1 MSDAVSRWREPPGGV
16 MFELSEGYGK
26 ILALLDRAA
35 AMRRVVADVPS
46 IAGLDMAWVG
56 EPGGED
62 QIVLGHTINSRTLGV
77 NGLIVPIGCGLGGQ
91 VLRSRRP
98 MWVSDYTTAANIT
111 RDFLPQVED
120 EGVKGMIAVPMVYEG
135 QLLGVLYGASR
146 HQAEYGDRVTQALE
160 QAAGQAAAAA
170 VVAERARHAAEVAAY
185 EERRRLA
192 VDLHD
197 TVGAMLFTIG
207 AGIRKLVD
215 QLPSDDAIRTRL
227 GYIEDQAR
235 QASAAL
241 RGSLY
246 ALSASPEEVALGV
259 ALRGDCRAFEE
270 RSGVIARLITVTEIP
285 PLTPPRIRALVDAT
299 REALVNI
306 EKHAHA
312 RSVVVSVFA
321 ASDGVAVTIAD
332 DGVGLPRDPQET
344 PGLGLAAMS
353 ERLSRVGGRVRVAQN
368 DDGGVTI
375 QTWVPA

>member
-1 MSDAVSRWREPPGGV
+1 
-16 MFELSEGYGK
+16 
-26 ILALLDRAA
+26 
-35 AMRRVVADVPS
+35 MRRVVADVPS

-62 QIVLGHTINSRTLGV
+62 QIVLGHTVNSRTLGV

-185 EERRRLA
+185 EERRRVAL
-192 VDLHD
+192 DLHD

-207 AGIRKLVD
+207 AGIRKLVE
-215 QLPSDDAIRTRL
+215 QLPSDEAIRTQIGR
-227 GYIEDQAR
+227 
-235 QASAAL
+235 ASC
-241 RGSLY
+241 REKRTY
-246 ALSASPEEVALGV
+246 SAV
-259 ALRGDCRAFEE
+259 RK
-270 RSGVIARLITVTEIP
+270 RST
-285 PLTPPRIRALVDAT
+285 
-299 REALVNI
+299 
-306 EKHAHA
+306 K
-312 RSVVVSVFA
+312 
-321 ASDGVAVTIAD
+321 
-332 DGVGLPRDPQET
+332 
-344 PGLGLAAMS
+344 
-353 ERLSRVGGRVRVAQN
+353 
-368 DDGGVTI
+368 
-375 QTWVPA
+375 